1 MLLKLIITFS
11 AAFAVCAACTYL
23 VRSFALR
30 RGIVDE
36 PKLPRKRHGRP
47 VALLGG
53 VAIAAGIAMI
63 ALFLYAT
70 GWLPGEYIRTKYL
83 IGIAIAVGILA
94 LGGVL
99 DDRYDLKPSRQILF
113 PIAAALAIIASGIG
127 VTYITNPFGGL
138 FHLDEI
144 RAIVLWWDGIPY
156 RLTLFADIFTMA
168 WLLGMTYTTKFLD
181 GLDGLVSGLVVIGG
195 IVVAAVSLMQEVS
208 QPDTALLA
216 LAVAGVFAGF
226 LVFNVHP
233 ASIFLGEGGSTAAGF
248 LLGTLAII
256 SGGKIATTLLILGL
270 PIFDTAMVIIRRLAR
285 KRPATAGDRSHFHF
299 LLVDSGFNER
309 QVVAMF
315 WFVSALFGTS
325 TLFLR
330 GSAKVV
336 AIGLIFS
343 LLLVAMAGLSMKRE
357 KAERPG
363 DEKGT

>member
-1 MLLKLIITFS
+1 MLTKLIITFGL
-11 AAFAVCAACTYL
+11 AFSVCAACTYL
-23 VRSFALR
+23 VRAFSR
-30 RGIVDE
+30 KHGVVDE
-36 PKLPRKRHGRP
+36 PKLPRKKHGRP
-47 VALLGG
+47 VALMGG
-53 VAIAAGIAMI
+53 VAIAFSIAAI
-63 ALFLYAT
+63 ALFLYVT
-70 GWLPGEYIRTKYL
+70 GWLPGEYIRSKYL
-83 IGIAIAVGILA
+83 VGIAAAVGILA
-94 LGGVL
+94 LGGAL

-113 PIAAALAIIASGIG
+113 PVAAAFAIIASGIG
-127 VTYITNPFGGL
+127 VTYVTNPFGGL

-144 RAIVLWWDGIPY
+144 RVIVLWWDGIPY
-156 RLTLFADIFTMA
+156 RLTLLADIFTMA

-195 IVVAAVSLMQEVS
+195 VVVAAVSMMAEVA

-226 LVFNVHP
+226 LVFNIHP

-256 SGGKIATTLLILGL
+256 AGGKIATTLLIIGL
-270 PIFDTAMVIIRRLAR
+270 PLFDAAMVIVRRML
-285 KRPATAGDRSHFHF
+285 KRRPLTSGDRSHLHF

-309 QVVAMF
+309 QVVMMF

-336 AIGLIFS
+336 AIGLMLS
-343 LLLVAMAGLSMKRE
+343 LLLVVIAALTVRRG
-357 KAERPG
+357 ARPA
-363 DEKGT
+363 DRT

>member
-1 MLLKLIITFS
+1 MLGKLIITF
-11 AAFAVCAACTYL
+11 ALAFAVCAACTYL
-23 VRSFALR
+23 VRGFSRR

-36 PKLPRKRHGRP
+36 PRLPRKKHGRP
-47 VALLGG
+47 VALMGG
-53 VAIAAGIAMI
+53 VAIAVSIAAL

-70 GWLPGEYIRTKYL
+70 GWLPGEYIRSKYL
-83 IGIAIAVGILA
+83 FGIALAVGVLA
-94 LGGVL
+94 LGGAL
-99 DDRYDLKPSRQILF
+99 DDRYDLRPSRQIIF
-113 PIAAALAIIASGIG
+113 PVVAALVIITSGIG
-127 VTYITNPFGGL
+127 VTYVTNPFGGL
-138 FHLDEI
+138 VHLDRI
-144 RAIVLWWDGIPY
+144 RVIVLWWGGIPY
-156 RLTLFADIFTMA
+156 RLTLLADIFTMA

-195 IVVAAVSLMQEVS
+195 LVVAAVSMMAEVA

-233 ASIFLGEGGSTAAGF
+233 ASIFLGEGGSTSAGF

-256 SGGKIATTLLILGL
+256 AGGKIATTLLIIGL
-270 PIFDTAMVIIRRLAR
+270 PLFDAAVVIVRRLM
-285 KRPATAGDRSHFHF
+285 KRRSPTAGDRSHLHF

-315 WFVSALFGTS
+315 WFVAALFGTS

-343 LLLVAMAGLSMKRE
+343 LLLMAMVWLSIRKR
-357 KAERPG
+357 RIG
-363 DEKGT
+363 RH